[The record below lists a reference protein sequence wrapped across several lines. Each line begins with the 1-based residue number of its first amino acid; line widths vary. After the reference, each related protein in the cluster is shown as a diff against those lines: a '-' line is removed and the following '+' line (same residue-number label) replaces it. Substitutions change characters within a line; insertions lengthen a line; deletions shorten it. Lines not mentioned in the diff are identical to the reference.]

1 MNPLLKRTRLVEV
14 LSIAIFGLG
23 ASCALAQNVENDLE
37 DNDSDIA
44 EQDTMVV
51 VGGRIEQSI
60 SDVAGSVSV
69 MTEEDIVNQM
79 VSDMA
84 QLFQYEPGIEI
95 TGSNGTAQNFIVRGM
110 GADRVMMIKD
120 GMRMNEGYGA
130 NGAND
135 IIGRGFIDVDTLKQ
149 VEVAKGAASSLYGAD
164 ALGGIVAFRTKDA
177 GDLLGAED
185 YYLSFNGDYDG
196 RSTQIGAGI
205 LSAFRAGNFET
216 LISYKNRNGNETQN
230 FNDNRPAADV
240 VSNSLLAKTDYI
252 FSATQ
257 KLTFSFDYY
266 KQEVDIPDDG
276 SDKGEYRGLT
286 GWTINSQESYNEKQ
300 NNSYQLRYQDTGNAS
315 IWYENLDVSVYL
327 NQTEQTDLFSLNHD
341 TPEPL
346 GPGGYRDTV
355 RDDLFSQVT
364 WGVSLSASKIY
375 NGKGLQHI
383 VSYGFDWDST
393 DTLRDRIEK
402 RTQSDGTVVRDSLA
416 SPFPKNSTE
425 RFGVYLQD
433 SVGIGEKLTLIP
445 GLRYDYY
452 SLDPEADPNFDETT
466 GGADVI
472 IEKIT
477 DTNLSFR
484 LGALYALGE
493 DHTLFFQYAQG
504 FKVPPYDLAYFYYDQ
519 VLFSGN
525 GIRVIPANELV
536 PEESDSFELGI
547 RGSFG
552 NLGYNFSAYQSDYD
566 NFIQIA
572 FVETIDEI
580 NNDFGFP
587 FPVMVDVFQYQ
598 NIESAMIRGAEFRLD
613 YSLGQNVTVFLN
625 GQWMDSEDKST
636 GEQLTTIQP
645 LSGTLGMNYYNG
657 NFSMDS
663 MLKWVDDMEKNQVG
677 TFTSSGYTV
686 LDIYARYSFGEN
698 LMLSLGLLNALDKEY
713 VEYTSLAGI
722 PDDGRNLD
730 LFTQPGR
737 TVSVRLMYT
746 F

>member
-1 MNPLLKRTRLVEV
+1 MNPWYKQARLTAVITMA
-14 LSIAIFGLG
+14 LFGLG
-23 ASCALAQNVENDLE
+23 SSFALAQNSAGELE
-37 DNDSDIA
+37 ESDTDIS

-69 MTEEDIVNQM
+69 MTGEDIVNQM

-84 QLFQYEPGIEI
+84 QLFQYEPGIDI

-135 IIGRGFIDVDTLKQ
+135 IIGRGFIDVDTIKQ

-177 GDLLGAED
+177 ADVLGADD
-185 YYLSFNGDYDG
+185 YYLSFNSDYDG
-196 RSTQIGAGI
+196 RASEISAGV
-205 LSAFRAGNFET
+205 LGAFRAGNFET
-216 LISYKNRNGNETQN
+216 LLSYKNRNGNETQN
-230 FNDNRPAADV
+230 YNDNRQTAYVD
-240 VSNSLLAKTDYI
+240 SDSFLAKTDYI
-252 FSATQ
+252 FSASQ

-266 KQEVDIPDDG
+266 KQEVDRPDDG

-286 GWTINSQESYNEKQ
+286 GWTINSQESFNEKE
-300 NNSYQLRYQDTGNAS
+300 NISYQLRYQDTGNDS
-315 IWYENLDVSVYL
+315 VWYENLDVSVYL
-327 NQTEQTDLFSLNHD
+327 NQTEQTDLFSLNHE
-341 TPEPL
+341 TPPPF

-355 RDDLFSQVT
+355 RDDVFSQDT
-364 WGVSLSASKIY
+364 LGLSLSASKLY
-375 NGKGLQHI
+375 GDKHT
-383 VSYGFDWDST
+383 VSYGFDWDIT

-402 RTQSDGTVVRDSLA
+402 RTQSDGTVVKDSLA
-416 SPFPKNSTE
+416 SPFPKNSTQ

-433 SVGIGEKLTLIP
+433 SIKIGEKLSLIP

-466 GGADVI
+466 GGADVV

-477 DTNLSFR
+477 DTDVSFR
-484 LGALYALGE
+484 LGALYELNE

-525 GIRVIPANELV
+525 GIRVIPANDLV

-552 NLGYNFSAYQSDYD
+552 NLGYALSAYQSDYD
-566 NFIQIA
+566 NFIQVA

-598 NIESAMIRGAEFRLD
+598 NIESAQIKGVEFRLD
-613 YSLGQNVTVFLN
+613 YSLSHNVTVFLN

-657 NFSMDS
+657 NFSLDS
-663 MLKWVDDMEKNQVG
+663 MLKWVDDMEKNPAG
-677 TFTSSGYTV
+677 AFTTSGYTV

-698 LMLSLGLLNALDKEY
+698 LMFSLGLLNALDKEY
-713 VEYTSLAGI
+713 VEYSSLAGI
-722 PDDGRNLD
+722 PDDGRDLN

-737 TVSVRLMYT
+737 TLSARIQYT

>member
-1 MNPLLKRTRLVEV
+1 MNPWLKKSSLAKM
-14 LSIAIFGLG
+14 LSIALFGLG
-23 ASCALAQNVENDLE
+23 TSMLAAQELDAIFE
-37 DNDSDIA
+37 GSDMEAA
-44 EQDTMVV
+44 EQETMVV
-51 VGGRIEQSI
+51 VGARVEQSI
-60 SDVAGSVSV
+60 NDVAGSVSV
-69 MTEEDIVNQM
+69 MTDEDIAKQM
-79 VSDMA
+79 ISDMA

-95 TGSNGTAQNFIVRGM
+95 TGSNGGAQNFIIRGM

-135 IIGRGFIDVDTLKQ
+135 IIGRGFIDVDTIKQ

-177 GDLLGAED
+177 ADMLGADD
-185 YYLSFNGDYDG
+185 YYVSFNSDYDG
-196 RSTQIGAGI
+196 RSSEIGAGV

-216 LISYKNRNGNETQN
+216 LFSYKNRNGNETKN
-230 FNDNRPAADV
+230 YNDDRQAADV
-240 VSNSLLAKTDYI
+240 NSNSLLAKTDYI
-252 FSATQ
+252 FSANQ

-266 KQEVDIPDDG
+266 KQEVNRPDDG
-276 SDKGEYRGLT
+276 SDKGEYRGLS
-286 GWTINSQESYNEKQ
+286 GWTINSQESYNEKE
-300 NNSYQLRYQDTGNAS
+300 NISYQLRYQDTGNDS
-315 IWYENLDVSVYL
+315 VWYENLDVSVYL

-341 TPEPL
+341 TPPPF
-346 GPGGYRDTV
+346 GPGGYRDTL
-355 RDDLFSQVT
+355 RDDVFAQDT
-364 WGVSLSASKIY
+364 WGVSLSASKLY
-375 NGKGLQHI
+375 GDKHT
-383 VSYGFDWDST
+383 VSYGFDWDFT

-416 SPFPKNSTE
+416 SPFPRNSTQ

-433 SVGIGEKLTLIP
+433 SIKIGEKLSLIP

-477 DTNLSFR
+477 DTNVTFR
-484 LGALYALGE
+484 LGALYEFTE

-519 VLFSGN
+519 LLFSGN

-552 NLGYNFSAYQSDYD
+552 NLSYGFSAYQSDYD

-598 NIESAMIRGAEFRLD
+598 NIESAQIKGVEFSLD
-613 YSLGQNVTVFLN
+613 YSLGQAVTVFLN

-657 NFSMDS
+657 NFSLDS
-663 MLKWVDDMEKNQVG
+663 MLKWAGKMDKNPTG
-677 TFTSSGYTV
+677 TFTTDGYTV
-686 LDIYARYSFGEN
+686 LDFYARYSVGEN
-698 LMLSLGLLNALDKEY
+698 LQLSLGLLNALDKEY
-713 VEYTSLAGI
+713 TEYSTLAGI
-722 PDDGRNLD
+722 PDDGRDLN

-737 TVSVRLMYT
+737 TVSARVVYI